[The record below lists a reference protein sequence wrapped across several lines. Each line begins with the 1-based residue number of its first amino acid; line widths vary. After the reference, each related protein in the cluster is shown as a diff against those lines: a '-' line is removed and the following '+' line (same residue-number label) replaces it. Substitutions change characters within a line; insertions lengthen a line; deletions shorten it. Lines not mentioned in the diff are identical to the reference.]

1 MPISLT
7 MNFNSLKDLQA
18 WLADGN
24 VGKLPA
30 TIAAPADEVVA
41 DTLTGTTGEDPNAP
55 TKDDVDGDGMPY
67 DDAVHSDPPAFTAN
81 GLWRAKRG
89 KAKEAETARAEFKAK
104 GGDVAAPEV
113 ADEMP
118 LPTMTEMPAMP
129 GMPADAPEP
138 VNLDTVLEKIKGM
151 LARGSLT
158 GERTTELYQKV
169 CGSTN
174 GGEVYKMLQ
183 TNETMRAALYTE
195 LCQIEP
201 ELS

>member
-1 MPISLT
+1 MSISLT
-7 MNFNSLKDLQA
+7 MNFDSLKDLQA

-30 TIAAPADEVVA
+30 TVTAPIA
-41 DTLTGTTGEDPNAP
+41 DTLNGTTGEDSDAP

-67 DDAVHSDPPAFTAN
+67 DESVHSDPPAFTAN
-81 GLWRAKRG
+81 GLWRVKRG
-89 KAKEAETARAEFKAK
+89 KAKEAEAARAEFKAG
-104 GGDVAAPEV
+104 GGDVEAPEI
-113 ADEMP
+113 AEELPLPDANEMP
-118 LPTMTEMPAMP
+118 GMP

-183 TNETMRAALYTE
+183 TNETMRAALYAE
-195 LCQIEP
+195 LGQIEP

>member
-1 MPISLT
+1 
-7 MNFNSLKDLQA
+7 MNFDSLKDLQA

-30 TIAAPADEVVA
+30 STTAPASTT
-41 DTLTGTTGEDPNAP
+41 DTLSGTTGEDHDAP
-55 TKDDVDGDGMPY
+55 TKHDVDGDGMPY
-67 DDAVHSDPPAFTAN
+67 DESVHSDPPAFTAN

-118 LPTMTEMPAMP
+118 LPIMTEMPGMP

-138 VNLDTVLEKIKGM
+138 ISLDTVMEKIKGM
-151 LARGSLT
+151 LARGSIT
-158 GERTTELYQKV
+158 GERTTGLYQAV
-169 CGSTN
+169 CGTTN

-183 TNETMRAALYTE
+183 TNETMRAALYAE
-195 LCQIEP
+195 LCAIEP